1 MENSLEKCL
10 HKELADM
17 YIRLVIAEH
26 SLELERQAKLK
37 LQEELDKLKHD
48 QSLQAMQNYHERRQA
63 ALDFFRKKY
72 EIEHGIKP
80 DECDCGRQDC
90 TNLGEDEI
98 D

>member
-1 MENSLEKCL
+1 MDNSLVQCL
-10 HKELADM
+10 RKELADL

-26 SLELERQAKLK
+26 SLELEKQAKLK
-37 LQEELDKLKHD
+37 LQEELDKIKHD

-63 ALDFFRKKY
+63 ALDFFKKKY
-72 EIEHGIKP
+72 EMEHP

-90 TNLGEDEI
+90 THLGEDEI